1 MQGMEI
7 PIEEKKMKYDFD
19 RVIDRR
25 NTNSYKWDSEK
36 DVLPLW
42 VADMDFETAPC
53 VKEAIVKK
61 AQFGIFGYS
70 IYGEEWEQSYISW
83 WKRRHNFE
91 IKGEWLIFTTGIIP
105 AISTC
110 VRKLTTAAEKV
121 LVQTPCYNIFF
132 NSIVN
137 NGRVPLESPLAFDG
151 TNYSID
157 FDRLE
162 KDLSDPQCSLMIICN
177 PQNPTGTIWKKDE
190 LARIGELCKKHGVK
204 VISDE
209 IHCDVTVPG
218 KSYIPFAA
226 ASDVCASISVSC
238 ISPTKCFNIA
248 GINTAAVVVP
258 DEFLR
263 HKVWRGLNTDEV
275 AEPNVFAIDATVAAF
290 NGGEDWLN
298 QLNEYIY
305 ENRKFA
311 ADYIAQNCKGLSV
324 INAEATYL
332 LWVKLPD
339 GIDGNVFAQRLKE
352 KTGLFIIG
360 GNEYGK
366 TGENFVR
373 INLACPRSILEDAM
387 ERLKKFKLTL

>member
-1 MQGMEI
+1 MEI
-7 PIEEKKMKYDFD
+7 PIKEKKMKYDFD

-25 NTNSYKWDSEK
+25 NTNSHKWDSEK

-91 IKGEWLIFTTGIIP
+91 IKREWLIFTTGIIP

-137 NGRVPLESPLAFDG
+137 NGRVPLESPLDFDG

-162 KDLSDPQCSLMIICN
+162 KDLSDPQCSLMILCN
-177 PQNPTGTIWKKDE
+177 PQNPTGTIWKKEE
-190 LARIGELCKKHGVK
+190 LARIGELCKRHGVK

-226 ASDVCASISVSC
+226 ASNVCASISVSC

-290 NGGEDWLN
+290 NDGEDWLN
-298 QLNEYIY
+298 QLNEYIF

-311 ADYIAQNCKGLSV
+311 ADFIAQNCKGLSV

-373 INLACPRSILEDAM
+373 INLACPRIILEDAM

>member
-1 MQGMEI
+1 MEI

-91 IKGEWLIFTTGIIP
+91 IKREWLIFTTGIIP

-151 TNYSID
+151 TNYTID
-157 FDRLE
+157 FNRLE
-162 KDLSDPQCSLMIICN
+162 KDLSDPQCSLMILCN
-177 PQNPTGTIWKKDE
+177 PQNPTGTIWKKEE

-298 QLNEYIY
+298 QLNEYIF

>member
-1 MQGMEI
+1 MQVMEI

-91 IKGEWLIFTTGIIP
+91 IKREWLIFTTGIIP

-151 TNYSID
+151 TNYTID
-157 FDRLE
+157 FNRLE
-162 KDLSDPQCSLMIICN
+162 KDLSDPQCSLMILCN
-177 PQNPTGTIWKKDE
+177 PQNPTGTIWKKEE

-298 QLNEYIY
+298 QLNEYIF

>member
-1 MQGMEI
+1 MEI
-7 PIEEKKMKYDFD
+7 PIKEKKMKYDFD

-53 VKEAIVKK
+53 VKETIVKK

-91 IKGEWLIFTTGIIP
+91 IKREWLIFTTGIIP

-157 FDRLE
+157 FNRLE
-162 KDLSDPQCSLMIICN
+162 KDLSDPQCSLMILCN

-290 NGGEDWLN
+290 NDGEDWLN
-298 QLNEYIY
+298 QLNEYIF

-339 GIDGNVFAQRLKE
+339 GIDGNVFAQMLKE

>member
-1 MQGMEI
+1 MEI

-91 IKGEWLIFTTGIIP
+91 IKREWLIFTTGIIP

-157 FDRLE
+157 FNRLE
-162 KDLSDPQCSLMIICN
+162 KDLSDPQCSLMILCN